1 MKRKA
6 LLNLHAGRLLL
17 ALMTGL
23 PAVAA
28 AASPILVCYPG
39 GPVDEAQA
47 NTAMGA
53 MLRVVERVGGWP
65 ENSYTSAFTARIEEC
80 RQLLDSRKPV
90 FAITSLGLFLE
101 QRDAQ
106 HWLPVVQPRM
116 QGATAERYR
125 LVAARGK
132 FSALDGLR
140 GKTVGGTVFTEP
152 DFIRKIVFAGRIDP
166 QTYFDLQPSRQA
178 IRALRAL
185 ERGELDA
192 VLLSGQ
198 QYGALAS
205 LQLKTPLEAVFT
217 SADIPLMG
225 MVANS
230 QSSTS
235 EERARMAKAL
245 QDTCADG
252 EGRKLC
258 DLFGIEGFVPA
269 NPAAIDPAIRLW
281 QQEK

>member
-1 MKRKA
+1 MKRKD
-6 LLNLHAGRLLL
+6 LPNLFAGTLLL
-17 ALMTGL
+17 AMTTTL
-23 PAVAA
+23 PAHA

-39 GPVDEAQA
+39 GPVSEAEA

-53 MLRVVERVGGWP
+53 MLRVVERVGGWAR
-65 ENSYTSAFTARIEEC
+65 NSFSSNFTARLEEC

-132 FSALDGLR
+132 FTTLEGLR

-152 DFIRKIVFAGRIDP
+152 DFIRKIVFADQIDP
-166 QTYFDLQPSRQA
+166 PAFFDLQPSRQA
-178 IRALRAL
+178 LRALRSL
-185 ERGELDA
+185 DKGEIDA

-205 LQLKTPLEAVFT
+205 LPLTTPLEAVFT

-230 QSSTS
+230 RTSTV
-235 EERARMAKAL
+235 EERARMARAL
-245 QDTCADG
+245 QGTCSDG

-258 DLFGIEGFVPA
+258 DLFGIEAFVPA
-269 NPAAIDPAIRLW
+269 NPAAIDSAIKLW
-281 QQEK
+281 EQEK

>member
-1 MKRKA
+1 MKRK
-6 LLNLHAGRLLL
+6 LLLKLHAGSLLL
-17 ALMTGL
+17 ALTTTL

-28 AASPILVCYPG
+28 AAPILVCYPG
-39 GPVDEAQA
+39 GPVSEAEA

-65 ENSYTSAFTARIEEC
+65 EHSYTSAFTARIEDC
-80 RQLLDSRKPV
+80 RQLLDSQKPV

-101 QRDAQ
+101 QRNAQ
-106 HWLPVVQPRM
+106 HWLPVAQPRM
-116 QGATAERYR
+116 QGATSERYR

-132 FSALDGLR
+132 FAALEGLR

-166 QTYFDLQPSRQA
+166 PSYFDLQPSRQA

-185 ERGELDA
+185 DRGELDA

-198 QYGALAS
+198 QYGALAA
-205 LQLKTPLEAVFT
+205 LQLQTPLEAVFT
-217 SADIPLMG
+217 SEAIPLMG

-230 QSSTS
+230 QSSTV
-235 EERARMAKAL
+235 EERARMAQAL
-245 QDTCADG
+245 QATCADG
-252 EGRKLC
+252 EGKKLC
-258 DLFGIEGFVPA
+258 DLFGIEAFVPA
-269 NPAAIDPAIRLW
+269 NPAAIDSAIRLW
-281 QQEK
+281 EQEK